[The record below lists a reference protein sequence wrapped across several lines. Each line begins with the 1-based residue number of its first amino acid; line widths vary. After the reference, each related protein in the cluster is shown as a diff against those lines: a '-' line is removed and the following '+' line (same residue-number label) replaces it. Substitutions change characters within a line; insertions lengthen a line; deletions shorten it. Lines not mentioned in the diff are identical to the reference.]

1 MRIAVATV
9 MYEADW
15 AEEAADIKDRL
26 DLLDGIL
33 DQSADAD
40 LLVLPAGFAC
50 VRSENAARAV
60 AAKIVDRIAS
70 RAAIAFGCDVKGPAK
85 KSRDKRHRSGPLQ
98 NFGYLALK
106 DGSRSIWHVRQ
117 LVATSRERVPIDE
130 RDAGRVASIAGK
142 KVGLLICGEMMS
154 KRGGR
159 GFCGRRLSSIVD
171 AADVAIDIAHADIKT
186 GKSIRTWSAALRDLG
201 ASRRRPAIIAQH
213 LYSDAVRN
221 QLRSYA
227 DKDGPRRLVYALAPA
242 RDRAKVLGGDEQAV
256 RAYVDH
262 YDV

>member
-1 MRIAVATV
+1 V
-9 MYEADW
+9 
-15 AEEAADIKDRL
+15 
-26 DLLDGIL
+26 
-33 DQSADAD
+33 
-40 LLVLPAGFAC
+40 VLPAGFAC
-50 VRSENAARAV
+50 VRSESAARAV
-60 AAKIVDRIAS
+60 AAKIVDRIGS
-70 RAAIAFGCDVKGPAK
+70 RAAIAFGCDVKGQAK
-85 KSRDKRHRSGPLQ
+85 KSRDKRGRPGPLQ
-98 NFGYLALK
+98 NFAYLALK

-117 LVATSRERVPIDE
+117 LAATSRERVQIDE

-159 GFCGRRLSSIVD
+159 GVRGRRLSSIVD
-171 AADVAIDIAHADIKT
+171 AADVAVDIAHADIKT

-213 LYSDAVRN
+213 LYSDALRN

-242 RDRAKVLGGDEQAV
+242 RERAKVVSGDRRNEEAV